1 MIRDRNI
8 NALPF
13 GGYVALHSG
22 LFLHAQSESEL
33 ASVMAHEISHVT
45 QRHLARSMEEQARRS
60 PRQSQRL
67 PVHYC
72 WRLPPQKQE
81 LRRSTPPWRAASKA
95 RLTTR
100 AAMKEA
106 DRFGIATLAK
116 AGFDANAM
124 PQFFTRLADEYRYAS
139 KPPLC
144 C

>member
-1 MIRDRNI
+1 
-8 NALPF
+8 
-13 GGYVALHSG
+13 
-22 LFLHAQSESEL
+22 
-33 ASVMAHEISHVT
+33 MAHEIAHVT

-60 PRQSQRL
+60 PATIAALVGSLLLAIAAPEAGIAAINATMAGSIQGQIN
-67 PVHYC
+67 YT
-72 WRLPPQKQE
+72 
-81 LRRSTPPWRAASKA
+81 RSNE
-95 RLTTR
+95 
-100 AAMKEA
+100 KEA